1 MRCLSHLGEWEQ
13 AAQLAESE
21 WARADPPAK
30 RRLAPMA
37 ANAWWRGGRLDAM
50 RVYLP
55 YMDEKTVDGAFCRGL
70 LLVHDGKFDDAL
82 QVLDMARDLMY
93 TEVSALVGESYE
105 RAYKSVVKAQ
115 QVAELEE
122 VIMYRQ
128 SYERADGVEHR
139 EHLRQMWGE
148 RLKGIQGDVDV
159 WQGILAVHSLVVPP
173 HDNSQAWLKFAALCR
188 NTKRFNLSEKALS
201 TLLGGA
207 EKRSLHELAT
217 SVEPTVALAW
227 FKHLWEVGEKDK
239 ALLGMQTFARVGNG
253 NHSVMA
259 RCHLKLGEW
268 VWSIGEDHLD
278 DALIQRVLGR

>member
-1 MRCLSHLGEWEQ
+1 
-13 AAQLAESE
+13 
-21 WARADPPAK
+21 
-30 RRLAPMA
+30 
-37 ANAWWRGGRLDAM
+37 M

-139 EHLRQMWGE
+139 EHLRQMWGGALPRRAPARQQPGLAQVCGTVQKHQEIQPE
-148 RLKGIQGDVDV
+148 RKGAFDI
-159 WQGILAVHSLVVPP
+159 ARRRR
-173 HDNSQAWLKFAALCR
+173 K
-188 NTKRFNLSEKALS
+188 EKPA
-201 TLLGGA
+201 
-207 EKRSLHELAT
+207 
-217 SVEPTVALAW
+217 
-227 FKHLWEVGEKDK
+227 
-239 ALLGMQTFARVGNG
+239 
-253 NHSVMA
+253 
-259 RCHLKLGEW
+259 
-268 VWSIGEDHLD
+268 
-278 DALIQRVLGR
+278 